1 MLADWYKK
9 EIIKEAEERGF
20 RRGYAEGFA
29 EVYAK
34 GCPEKYAEGLAIG
47 KQLVL
52 EAENWRLQGETLQQA
67 LDRLLAVKANR
78 R

>member
-20 RRGYAEGFA
+20 RRGFAEGYAETYARGCAERYAEG
-29 EVYAK
+29 YAK
-34 GCPEKYAEGLAIG
+34 GQ
-47 KQLVL
+47 QLVL
-52 EAENWRLQGETLQQA
+52 EAENWRLQGETLQQG
-67 LDRLLAVKANR
+67 LTRLLAVKANR